1 MFCLVSAV
9 ELVRVK
15 KLCVHMKA
23 LGMRI
28 AKLVLGLS
36 VAQVIP
42 EKIKKLSPN
51 NLGFIDVNRT
61 VGSLKKKPK

>member
-1 MFCLVSAV
+1 
-9 ELVRVK
+9 
-15 KLCVHMKA
+15 MKA

-61 VGSLKKKPK
+61 VYEGFKSAPDIVRTLYNEVELSCA